1 MSYSKNSAINK
12 NRLRDKQIFIKFK
25 RNNFWKDLTMD
36 SRKQFDPKELLKPDN
51 MLRLYASGAF
61 PMANDKTG
69 AINWYMPDVR
79 TIIPLDSFNFPRSAR
94 KAIEKKNFEI
104 KFDSDFTNVIMGC
117 SDREETWISQELM
130 DAYKRL
136 RKRGHVH
143 TVETWRN
150 GELVGGLYGVTFRG
164 AFFGESMFSKVSEA
178 SKAALMGL
186 INHLIEKDF
195 LLLDVQYMTEH
206 LQMFGAIEI
215 TFDEYTKLLHSAYTR
230 GCEF

>member
-1 MSYSKNSAINK
+1 
-12 NRLRDKQIFIKFK
+12 
-25 RNNFWKDLTMD
+25 MD
-36 SRKQFDPKELLKPDN
+36 SRNQFDPKELLKPDN
-51 MLRLYASGAF
+51 MIRLYASGAF
-61 PMANDKTG
+61 PMANDRTG
-69 AINWYMPDVR
+69 TINWYMPDVR
-79 TIIPLDSFNFPRSAR
+79 TILPLDKYNLPRSAR

-104 KFDSDFTNVIMGC
+104 KFDTDFTNVIMGC
-117 SDREETWISQELM
+117 SDREETWISRELIA
-130 DAYKRL
+130 AYKRL

-143 TVETWRN
+143 TVETWLN

-178 SKAALMGL
+178 SKAALIAL